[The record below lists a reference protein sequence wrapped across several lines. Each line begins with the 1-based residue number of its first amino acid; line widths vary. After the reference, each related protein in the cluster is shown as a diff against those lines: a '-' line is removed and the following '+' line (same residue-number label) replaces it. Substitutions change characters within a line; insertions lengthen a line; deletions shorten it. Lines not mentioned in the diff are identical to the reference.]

1 MPHSKIS
8 ERRISLVVGTI
19 LTVVTLLVGITV
31 FTVMQRHAD
40 ALLIKSLQSSLD
52 NRVEL
57 SRVEIRDGM
66 SKAVSISTRP
76 LLINRLVRVNARAD
90 DVAARSE
97 LNLVARSFVQNGL
110 SVVSLYG
117 EDGKELA
124 HAGLFTQRPEL
135 VVPLNLPGH
144 VQLLWK
150 DKFLLQASVDI
161 LKAGRVVGKV
171 KIETDLPELGNT
183 LKEAKSIGE
192 TGELALCAPFGLK
205 MQCFPTTLYP
215 HVQTLSLRPANG
227 NLLPMTHALTGET
240 GFVTTLDYRAHEV
253 VAAYAPVGD
262 LGLGMVLKMDSAEL
276 YAPVWHQLRHLIPLL
291 LGVVIIALLL
301 LRWLLTPL
309 VVRLIRSEAEAVQ
322 HTTAL
327 TEEIAEH
334 RLAEAEVLRF
344 KNVLDNTL
352 DMIFMFEPESLRFVY
367 VNQGAVLSMNYS
379 REELLGM
386 TPYQI
391 KPLIPEQN
399 FRQLIAPL
407 LSGEQSSLRFD
418 TMHRRKDDTDFP
430 VSIFIQQVK
439 ERDGSGLFVAI
450 VSDIT
455 ERRQAEADQ
464 RIAASAFE
472 SQESLI
478 ITDADGVILRVNQA
492 FTKTTG
498 YTAEEVVGQTP
509 SLLKSG
515 RHDADFYRAMW
526 KTIHRSGKWQGEIW
540 DRRKNGEIYPKWL
553 TISAVKDANGGVTH
567 YVGSHLDITE
577 RKAAEEKIRHLA
589 FYDSLTQ
596 LPNRRLLMDRLQQ
609 ALAASA
615 RSGRSGALLFLD
627 LDNFKSLND
636 TLGHGIGDLLLQ
648 QVAQRLESCVR
659 ESDTVARLGGDEFV
673 VVLEALSYDPLEAA
687 EQAEAIGEKILA
699 TLYQPYRLATQEY
712 QSSASIGVVL
722 FNGQQSSLEEL
733 LKQADIAMYQAKKA
747 GRNTV
752 RFFDPKMQAAVEAHA
767 VLSAE
772 LHQAVEKQQFQL
784 HYQIQVDDANRPLGA
799 EVLIRWI
806 HPERGFVS
814 PAQFIPLAEETDLI
828 LHIGGWVLDTA
839 CAQLKAWQQDA
850 LTRDL
855 SLSVNVSAR
864 QFRQAD
870 FLTQVQA
877 AVQKHGIKPDL
888 LKLELTESALA
899 EDIERI
905 IEIMNALKEVG
916 IRFSLDDFGTG
927 FSSLQYLRQ
936 LPLAQL
942 KIDQSFVIDMN
953 ADSDNTIVQT
963 IIAMAKSLKLGV
975 IAEGVETEKQR
986 QLLSSYGCQYY
997 QGYLF
1002 SKPIPIEQFEA
1013 LLKQG

>member
-1 MPHSKIS
+1 
-8 ERRISLVVGTI
+8 
-19 LTVVTLLVGITV
+19 
-31 FTVMQRHAD
+31 
-40 ALLIKSLQSSLD
+40 
-52 NRVEL
+52 
-57 SRVEIRDGM
+57 
-66 SKAVSISTRP
+66 
-76 LLINRLVRVNARAD
+76 
-90 DVAARSE
+90 
-97 LNLVARSFVQNGL
+97 
-110 SVVSLYG
+110 
-117 EDGKELA
+117 
-124 HAGLFTQRPEL
+124 
-135 VVPLNLPGH
+135 
-144 VQLLWK
+144 
-150 DKFLLQASVDI
+150 
-161 LKAGRVVGKV
+161 
-171 KIETDLPELGNT
+171 
-183 LKEAKSIGE
+183 
-192 TGELALCAPFGLK
+192 
-205 MQCFPTTLYP
+205 
-215 HVQTLSLRPANG
+215 
-227 NLLPMTHALTGET
+227 
-240 GFVTTLDYRAHEV
+240 
-253 VAAYAPVGD
+253 
-262 LGLGMVLKMDSAEL
+262 
-276 YAPVWHQLRHLIPLL
+276 
-291 LGVVIIALLL
+291 
-301 LRWLLTPL
+301 
-309 VVRLIRSEAEAVQ
+309 
-322 HTTAL
+322 
-327 TEEIAEH
+327 
-334 RLAEAEVLRF
+334 
-344 KNVLDNTL
+344 
-352 DMIFMFEPESLRFVY
+352 
-367 VNQGAVLSMNYS
+367 
-379 REELLGM
+379 
-386 TPYQI
+386 
-391 KPLIPEQN
+391 
-399 FRQLIAPL
+399 
-407 LSGEQSSLRFD
+407 
-418 TMHRRKDDTDFP
+418 
-430 VSIFIQQVK
+430 
-439 ERDGSGLFVAI
+439 
-450 VSDIT
+450 
-455 ERRQAEADQ
+455 
-464 RIAASAFE
+464 
-472 SQESLI
+472 
-478 ITDADGVILRVNQA
+478 
-492 FTKTTG
+492 
-498 YTAEEVVGQTP
+498 
-509 SLLKSG
+509 
-515 RHDADFYRAMW
+515 
-526 KTIHRSGKWQGEIW
+526 
-540 DRRKNGEIYPKWL
+540 
-553 TISAVKDANGGVTH
+553 
-567 YVGSHLDITE
+567 
-577 RKAAEEKIRHLA
+577 
-589 FYDSLTQ
+589 
-596 LPNRRLLMDRLQQ
+596 
-609 ALAASA
+609 
-615 RSGRSGALLFLD
+615 
-627 LDNFKSLND
+627 
-636 TLGHGIGDLLLQ
+636 
-648 QVAQRLESCVR
+648 
-659 ESDTVARLGGDEFV
+659 

-905 IEIMNALKEVG
+905 IEIMNALKEAG